1 MYYIQKS
8 IFKLIVLA
16 GMAKSMVTSHF
27 DDRRSLNSGF
37 SLDSIKTKRS
47 NAPPS
52 MSYTASAHAP
62 AVYTDGIEKKQMGRK
77 SIRAIQEEVNQRMR
91 ILKSDP
97 SEFNALEAK
106 VRTCRDYFLLVLICL
121 CKIK

>member
-1 MYYIQKS
+1 
-8 IFKLIVLA
+8 
-16 GMAKSMVTSHF
+16 MAKSMVPSHF

-37 SLDSIKTKRS
+37 SLDSVKTKRS
-47 NAPPS
+47 NALPP
-52 MSYTASAHAP
+52 MSYNASAHAP
-62 AVYTDGIEKKQMGRK
+62 TASTNGTKKKQIGRK

-106 VRTCRDYFLLVLICL
+106 VRAYSHSFLMILVYLR
-121 CKIK
+121 K